1 MAIDSWSGLWN
12 ETIYVGCLLGQ
23 IMLHAIKPGIQV
35 VAIDDQLHQRS
46 DATTKLAFVFCAGTV
61 IEKVLS
67 AEIDVDGM
75 NSTETIIT
83 TLTPFK
89 DQFRLILLHGITV
102 GGLNI
107 VDIEAVHEALG
118 HPVIAVTENQPEGD
132 TIFDAIK
139 HAPREPEHRTM
150 IEKAGPMHV
159 VIPRPRETGVYY
171 YIKGIDEK
179 LASQYLKKFA
189 IRSRLPECL
198 LLAHKI
204 ATGL

>member
-1 MAIDSWSGLWN
+1 MP
-12 ETIYVGCLLGQ
+12 ETIYAEWRLGQ

-35 VAIDDQLHQRS
+35 VAIDDKVHQKC
-46 DATTKLAFVFCAGTV
+46 DATTKLAFVFCAGTML
-61 IEKVLS
+61 EKVMS

-75 NSTETIIT
+75 NATDTIIS
-83 TLTPFK
+83 TLEPFK

-107 VDIEAVHEALG
+107 VDIEAVHEVLG
-118 HPVIAVTENQPEGD
+118 HPVIAVTENEPEGD
-132 TIFDAIK
+132 TIFEAIK
-139 HAPREPEHRTM
+139 HAPGEQEHRAL

-159 VIPRPRETGVYY
+159 VKPRPRETDIYY
-171 YIKGIDEK
+171 YVKGIDEK
-179 LASQYLKKFA
+179 LAGQYLKKFA
-189 IRSRLPECL
+189 MRSRLPECL

>member
-1 MAIDSWSGLWN
+1 MI
-12 ETIYVGCLLGQ
+12 
-23 IMLHAIKPGIQV
+23 HAIKPGIQV
-35 VAIDDQLHQRS
+35 VAIDDKVHRKT

-61 IEKVLS
+61 LEKVLN

-75 NSTETIIT
+75 NATEKIIT
-83 TLTPFK
+83 TLEPYK

-118 HPVIAVTENQPEGD
+118 HPLIAITENEPEGD

-139 HAPREPEHRTM
+139 HAPGEEEHRKM
-150 IEKAGPMHV
+150 IENAGPMHV
-159 VIPRPRETGVYY
+159 VKPRSRETDVYFY
-171 YIKGIDEK
+171 VKGIDEK
-179 LASQYLKKFA
+179 LAAQYLKKFA
-189 IRSRLPECL
+189 VRSRLPECL